1 MSDFFFQ
8 AFVTLLVIVNPFSV
22 VPVFVSLTQNDSLE
36 TKHKIAKKA
45 CLISVVLLLLF
56 AFLGDWLL
64 TLMRISPEAFRITG
78 GLLLLL
84 AAIQMVLSD
93 RPASSISS
101 SSEGVSASKCQDI
114 SVYPLA
120 IPLLAGPG
128 ALTTVALLMR
138 RAHEMPFYAEASI
151 IGVVLLVSAISLMC
165 LLVGDRLMRILGDTG
180 TNVLTRVF
188 GIILSAVAINNI
200 IDGLVAVI
208 KQAHV

>member
-1 MSDFFFQ
+1 MSDFIFQ

-22 VPVFVSLTQNDSLE
+22 VPVFVSLTQNDSIE
-36 TKHKIAKKA
+36 VKRKVAKKA

-64 TLMRISPEAFRITG
+64 TLMHISPEAFRITG

-93 RPASSISS
+93 RKSSPVS
-101 SSEGVSASKCQDI
+101 SSEKIGSNTCEDVA
-114 SVYPLA
+114 VYPLA

-138 RAHEMPFYAEASI
+138 RAHDMPFYAEASI
-151 IGVVLLVSAISLMC
+151 IGVVLLISAISLMC
-165 LLVGDRLMRILGDTG
+165 LLIGDRLMRVLGDTG

-200 IDGLVAVI
+200 IDGLVSVI
-208 KQAHV
+208 KQAHA